1 MATSTP
7 IRLTSGEI
15 HPENINTDGCPTFV
29 DTESIDQD
37 KHQIK
42 AVPKGSRQSKKVAL
56 VETDRVLPRDDLEKR
71 LASIWLEFLSASE
84 ISIHCDFFALG
95 GSSLLAVGIVSRI
108 SDEFNLDLPVR
119 DFFANP
125 TITTQAR
132 HIRQLLE
139 IDNDSVETDNLDQE
153 SIDLRNRLPQIQP
166 VYFDCQKERLFGMHY
181 KPRQNQESRS
191 HAVLICHPLGHEY
204 SRSYR
209 NLQQFSLHLTKAG
222 FDIFRFDYAG
232 TGNSSGK
239 PEEAETSDYIQ
250 NINTAAQ
257 YIRQKSQ
264 SKKLSV
270 IAVRM
275 GAPLVVQ
282 ADIDEL
288 ENLILWDPVV
298 SGSNYIS
305 LLHEFH
311 NAALSKLE
319 RYRVKRKVSALPQL
333 FGFATSQS
341 QESDLNKLV
350 MPEFETNDA
359 RITSVN
365 ATVLVTSAS
374 YPDNEPEVAH
384 LAKQC
389 RHFSTK
395 DEIQWHDRLYTESAF
410 SSPEAFQV
418 MMDVLKGE

>member
-1 MATSTP
+1 M
-7 IRLTSGEI
+7 
-15 HPENINTDGCPTFV
+15 
-29 DTESIDQD
+29 
-37 KHQIK
+37 
-42 AVPKGSRQSKKVAL
+42 
-56 VETDRVLPRDDLEKR
+56 
-71 LASIWLEFLSASE
+71 
-84 ISIHCDFFALG
+84 
-95 GSSLLAVGIVSRI
+95 RI
-108 SDEFNLDLPVR
+108 
-119 DFFANP
+119 
-125 TITTQAR
+125 
-132 HIRQLLE
+132 
-139 IDNDSVETDNLDQE
+139 
-153 SIDLRNRLPQIQP
+153 
-166 VYFDCQKERLFGMHY
+166 
-181 KPRQNQESRS
+181 
-191 HAVLICHPLGHEY
+191 
-204 SRSYR
+204 
-209 NLQQFSLHLTKAG
+209 
-222 FDIFRFDYAG
+222 
-232 TGNSSGK
+232 
-239 PEEAETSDYIQ
+239 
-250 NINTAAQ
+250 
-257 YIRQKSQ
+257 
-264 SKKLSV
+264 
-270 IAVRM
+270 

-341 QESDLNKLV
+341 QEADLNKLV

-374 YPDNEPEVAH
+374 YPDNEPEVAN

-389 RHFSTK
+389 VHFSTK

-418 MMDVLKGE
+418 MMDVLKREQA